1 MTKIEELRKEI
12 AALNNQIDALN
23 KRIDQEEQR
32 RARDAWAGTYKT
44 QTTYCPVNAHG
55 DCPYC
60 DKHGICHIE
69 DPFADCD
76 DWCAACGV
84 EDWDEWEAL

>member
-12 AALNNQIDALN
+12 AELNRQIDALN
-23 KRIDQEEQR
+23 EQIAAEEQR
-32 RARDAWAGTYKT
+32 RARDAEAGTYKGEI
-44 QTTYCPVNAHG
+44 TYCTVNAMG

-69 DPFADCD
+69 NPMEDCD
-76 DWCAACGV
+76 DFACFFDGS
-84 EDWDEWEAL
+84 WDEWEAL